1 MNKSL
6 AETNSIY
13 FLLGGLYDQDHT
25 YVNILAK
32 AEVVS
37 NDSEL
42 QNFPCSCVMFKTLI
56 CGDNE

>member
-42 QNFPCSCVMFKTLI
+42 QNFPCSCVMFKL
-56 CGDNE
+56 